1 MACALNFSVR
11 RHTNVASPSS
21 YFNLVKMVNKY
32 NGKVI
37 LKNIKKLLSI
47 ILLQKIDYFSQS
59 ISIISTQA
67 YGNLSRL
74 SINLHSLFL
83 YSPYT

>member
-59 ISIISTQA
+59 ISITQA
-67 YGNLSRL
+67 YANLSRL